1 MTELLIFLL
10 TLLGID
16 ADPTSDLTG
25 VRRTSQQVNAGKAAT
40 SSTKT
45 GKSLAGGPGSDKIDI
60 GGSRGG
66 GSRQIGG
73 PVIVFDDVMFKPV
86 GN

>member
-10 TLLGID
+10 SLLGID
-16 ADPTSDLTG
+16 ATPTADFIALRNQKQASIRSNT
-25 VRRTSQQVNAGKAAT
+25 TSPIQ
-40 SSTKT
+40 T
-45 GKSLAGGPGSDKIDI
+45 GKGLAGPSSSLNDVDA